1 MNSTKGLKKPITEL
15 LQCAGAACL
24 VLALATPV
32 TAASPP
38 TLAELQAR
46 AQIQDLLVDYYAH
59 LGGDESHFGDFYVD
73 DGVLDVNGDV
83 AQGQKAIGELYRQLR
98 ASASNPPRKG
108 TFRMLLTNARI
119 TVKGDTATADVLW
132 TGVLNTDLSAPPQFA
147 EQGREH
153 DELVRRNDRWL
164 FKYREIT
171 ADSGMPR
178 MFDRTY
184 KKR

>member
-1 MNSTKGLKKPITEL
+1 MTSEQSLKTRVAGV
-15 LQCAGAACL
+15 LQWVGAACA
-24 VLALATPV
+24 VLAIATPAV
-32 TAASPP
+32 AAPPP

-119 TVKGDTATADVLW
+119 TVKGDSATADVLW

-171 ADSGMPR
+171 ADSGMPK
-178 MFDRTY
+178 MFDKTY